1 MTNPDAP
8 ESKAL
13 AAANA
18 IAEQVGQLWWA
29 AHADG
34 VRNGMEA
41 AANFAGEAANKIA
54 DDYSIDTLV
63 RDVSV
68 NCLNQF
74 RDLLRLFTLQMPDPD
89 PPAGKP

>member
-18 IAEQVGQLWWA
+18 IAEQVGQLWMSANSDGIRHGMACA
-29 AHADG
+29 AQMAHNLAQAIKDNYEIPAE
-34 VRNGMEA
+34 VRAVGPVVLEELRNQINLA
-41 AANFAGEAANKIA
+41 A
-54 DDYSIDTLV
+54 
-63 RDVSV
+63 
-68 NCLNQF
+68 
-74 RDLLRLFTLQMPDPD
+74 LQVPDPD